1 MFKNLTETEYGTVEF
16 GVYDP
21 NNNMIIVSIEK

>member
-1 MFKNLTETEYGTVEF
+1 MKLKETDYASIEF

-21 NNNMIIVSIEK
+21 DNNMIIVSSDK